1 MTFTDFMTA
10 VGGLILIGF
19 IVWMFR
25 RNWNDLLDVLFGPEE
40 QEPCKTEGDHHE

>member
-25 RNWNDLLDVLFGPEE
+25 RNWSDLINVLFGPSDEPEE
-40 QEPCKTEGDHHE
+40 KKKAD